1 MNYRQVIRQLGILV
15 LLVGGCMSTSLI
27 WAFLDYRQVG
37 ADVELQRK
45 IFYAIAASMS
55 VCLLISLSFFAWSRG
70 AAGSL
75 YRKEAIAIVGF
86 GWLLCGLLG
95 ALPYIFSGVLEVQY
109 SNWWDIGC
117 SAFFE
122 STSGFTTTGA
132 SILTSPEN
140 LPRAILFWRSLTHW
154 LGGMGIVV
162 LFVAVLGG
170 TGAGAKFLFS
180 SEVPG
185 PLAESLRPRIRST
198 AILLWKIYL
207 AISIAEVICLLLQ
220 GMSMFESLCH
230 TFGTMATGGFSTL
243 NGSIGQYNRLGIEI
257 TIIIFMLLAGTNF
270 NLHAALLQRRFKA
283 VLNNKEFRVY
293 LLLLI
298 AAITILTVDL
308 VINGAPNIDYPPDEA
323 APQTYNLSG
332 ALRSASFQA
341 ISIMTTTGYC
351 TDNFD
356 QWPSLSRWLLVMLMF
371 IGGSAGSTGGG
382 IKVIRIMLFLRVAL
396 LEVERAFRPNV
407 VRTLKVQGRVL
418 DEDMRRSVSSYVGIV
433 LVIFFVGTALLMV
446 LHNEA
451 HVEPHRHLDLETAF
465 SAVAA
470 TLNNIGPGL
479 SMVGAAENY
488 AFFTAP
494 AKLLLTLLMIIGRLE
509 VMVILCL
516 FVPSFYRQN

>member
-1 MNYRQVIRQLGILV
+1 MNYRLVFRQLGILV
-15 LLVGGCMSTSLI
+15 LLVGGCLSTSLI
-27 WAFLDYRQVG
+27 WAFLDRHQEG
-37 ADVELQRK
+37 AEK
-45 IFYAIAASMS
+45 IITAISVSMS
-55 VCLLISLSFFAWSRG
+55 VCLLISLLFFLFSRG
-70 AAGSL
+70 STGQL
-75 YRKEAIAIVGF
+75 YRKEAIAVVGF

-95 ALPYIFSGVLEVQY
+95 ALPYIFSGVLTTQY
-109 SNWWDIGC
+109 GPWWDIGS

-132 SILTSPEN
+132 SILTSPQD

-198 AILLWKIYL
+198 ALLLWKIYL
-207 AISIAEVICLLLQ
+207 AISIAEVICLKLQ
-220 GMSMFESLCH
+220 GVNIFESLCH

-270 NLHAALLQRRFKA
+270 NLHAALLQRRWQP
-283 VLNNKEFRVY
+283 VLKNKEFRIY
-293 LLLLI
+293 LLLLFL
-298 AAITILTVDL
+298 ATSALTLDLAI
-308 VINGAPNIDYPPDEA
+308 NRAPHYSP
-323 APQTYNLSG
+323 G
-332 ALRSASFQA
+332 RALRSAGFQA
-341 ISIMTTTGYC
+341 VSIMTTTGYC

-356 QWPSLSRWLLVMLMF
+356 QWPSFSRWLLVMLMF

-382 IKVIRIMLFLRVAL
+382 IKVIRIMLFLRVAV
-396 LEVERAFRPNV
+396 LEVERAFRPRI
-407 VRTLKVQGRVL
+407 VRTLKVEGRAL
-418 DEDMRRSVSSYVGIV
+418 DEDMRRSISSYVGIV
-433 LVIFFVGTALLMV
+433 LMIFFVGTVLLMV

-451 HVEPHRHLDLETAF
+451 HVESHRYLDLETSL

-479 SMVGAAENY
+479 NMVGATQNY

-494 AKLLLTLLMIIGRLE
+494 AKLLLALLMVIGRLE

-516 FVPSFYRQN
+516 FVPSFYRQD

>member
-162 LFVAVLGG
+162 LFVAV
-170 TGAGAKFLFS
+170 
-180 SEVPG
+180 
-185 PLAESLRPRIRST
+185 SL
-198 AILLWKIYL
+198 
-207 AISIAEVICLLLQ
+207 
-220 GMSMFESLCH
+220 
-230 TFGTMATGGFSTL
+230 
-243 NGSIGQYNRLGIEI
+243 
-257 TIIIFMLLAGTNF
+257 IF
-270 NLHAALLQRRFKA
+270 
-283 VLNNKEFRVY
+283 
-293 LLLLI
+293 
-298 AAITILTVDL
+298 
-308 VINGAPNIDYPPDEA
+308 
-323 APQTYNLSG
+323 
-332 ALRSASFQA
+332 
-341 ISIMTTTGYC
+341 
-351 TDNFD
+351 
-356 QWPSLSRWLLVMLMF
+356 
-371 IGGSAGSTGGG
+371 
-382 IKVIRIMLFLRVAL
+382 
-396 LEVERAFRPNV
+396 
-407 VRTLKVQGRVL
+407 
-418 DEDMRRSVSSYVGIV
+418 
-433 LVIFFVGTALLMV
+433 
-446 LHNEA
+446 
-451 HVEPHRHLDLETAF
+451 
-465 SAVAA
+465 
-470 TLNNIGPGL
+470 
-479 SMVGAAENY
+479 
-488 AFFTAP
+488 
-494 AKLLLTLLMIIGRLE
+494 
-509 VMVILCL
+509 
-516 FVPSFYRQN
+516 